1 MKKIVLIIL
10 LLMFFNSCKKDK
22 NNPKPNSNTDTPF
35 SWLTANLGENYVFN
49 ADTLKTTVTTQN
61 LFTEI
66 FAYDKEDRILAIGFE
81 GRDTGTY
88 IMGANGTQNYI
99 RYLDDKE
106 QIFSSKNSS
115 GILQVTKLD
124 TSNKRISGNF
134 TDIII
139 RLKSPYDSIKVKN
152 GKFENLKITIYK

>member
-1 MKKIVLIIL
+1 MKKIVLMFL
-10 LLMFFNSCKKDK
+10 LLVFFNSCKKDK
-22 NNPKPNSNTDTPF
+22 NSPTPITNTPF
-35 SWLTANLGENYVFN
+35 SWLSANLGESYVFN

-66 FAYDKEDRILAIGFE
+66 FAYDIEDRILAIGFE
-81 GRDTGTY
+81 GRDTGIY
-88 IMGANGTQNYI
+88 IMGATGTQNYI

-152 GKFENLKITIYK
+152 GKFENLKITSYK